1 MDSIDF
7 IIDGAPVASER
18 GATFDRRDP
27 MTAAVATRAAAAT
40 LADVETVVASAA
52 KAFVSWS
59 ETGPNARR
67 TLLMK
72 AADLMESRTADFVK
86 LMLEETGATAPWA
99 GFNVHLAA
107 GILREAASL
116 TTQITGEVI
125 PSDKP
130 GILSM
135 AVRQPVG
142 VVLGMAPWN
151 APVILGTRAV
161 AAALACGNTVV
172 LRSSEACPGTHHLI
186 GQVLNDAGFPPG
198 VVNVISNAAEDAPA
212 IVAALIAHP
221 AIRRINFTGSTKV
234 GKIVARLA
242 AEHLKPVLLE
252 LGGKAPFIVLDDAD
266 LDEAVAAAAFGAF
279 MNQGQICMSTERII
293 VDTAVADAFVTKL
306 AAKAA
311 RLPAGDP
318 RGPRRPRL
326 HDRPRIGREDG
337 RARRRCTGQ
346 GRQAGLRRPA
356 HGTVVAATLLDHVT
370 PDMRVYAEES
380 FGPVKPIVRVTGVD
394 EAVRVANDT
403 DYGLSS
409 AIFGRDIIRALAVSK
424 RIATGICHI
433 NGPTVADEAQ
443 MPFGGVK
450 GSGYGRFGGK
460 AVIDEFTDLRWITI
474 EGPAALSVLM
484 AMRTQVAIIGAGPA
498 GLLLGCLLHRRGIDT
513 VVIEQR
519 SRDHVLGRIRAGVL
533 EQGTVALLER
543 AGVATRLHAEGL
555 PHDGVELQFD
565 GDRHRIDIR
574 GLTGRNVTVYGQTEV
589 TRDLMQARDA
599 GGRSIDLRGRGRVAA
614 GVRRRPSGG
623 PLHRGRRGAG
633 GGLRLHRR
641 VRRLSR
647 SLAPLRA
654 ARCAQHLRTRL
665 PVRLARACW
674 SSALRCPTN

>member
-7 IIDGAPVASER
+7 IIDGAPVASEH
-18 GATFDRRDP
+18 GATFERRDP
-27 MTAAVATRAAAAT
+27 MTAAVATTAAAAT
-40 LADVETVVASAA
+40 LADVDTVVASAA
-52 KAFVSWS
+52 KAFESWS
-59 ETGPNARR
+59 ETGPNMRR

-107 GILREAASL
+107 GILREAGSL

-212 IVAALIAHP
+212 IVAALVAHP
-221 AIRRINFTGSTKV
+221 AIKRVNFTGSTKV
-234 GKIVARLA
+234 GKIIAKLA

-266 LDEAVAAAAFGAF
+266 LDQAVEAAAFGAF

-293 VDTAVADAFVTKL
+293 VDTRVADDFVAKL
-306 AAKAA
+306 AVKAA

-318 RGPRRPRL
+318 RGPVVLGSMIDLASAEKMDALIADAVAKGAKLVCGGKRN
-326 HDRPRIGREDG
+326 
-337 RARRRCTGQ
+337 
-346 GRQAGLRRPA
+346 
-356 HGTVVAATLLDHVT
+356 GTVVEATLLDHVT

-403 DYGLSS
+403 EYGLSS

-424 RIATGICHI
+424 RIESGICHI

-460 AVIDEFTDLRWITI
+460 AVINEFTELRWITI
-474 EGPAALSVLM
+474 EGP
-484 AMRTQVAIIGAGPA
+484 
-498 GLLLGCLLHRRGIDT
+498 
-513 VVIEQR
+513 
-519 SRDHVLGRIRAGVL
+519 
-533 EQGTVALLER
+533 
-543 AGVATRLHAEGL
+543 
-555 PHDGVELQFD
+555 
-565 GDRHRIDIR
+565 
-574 GLTGRNVTVYGQTEV
+574 
-589 TRDLMQARDA
+589 
-599 GGRSIDLRGRGRVAA
+599 
-614 GVRRRPSGG
+614 
-623 PLHRGRRGAG
+623 
-633 GGLRLHRR
+633 
-641 VRRLSR
+641 
-647 SLAPLRA
+647 
-654 ARCAQHLRTRL
+654 QHY
-665 PVRLARACW
+665 PF
-674 SSALRCPTN
+674 